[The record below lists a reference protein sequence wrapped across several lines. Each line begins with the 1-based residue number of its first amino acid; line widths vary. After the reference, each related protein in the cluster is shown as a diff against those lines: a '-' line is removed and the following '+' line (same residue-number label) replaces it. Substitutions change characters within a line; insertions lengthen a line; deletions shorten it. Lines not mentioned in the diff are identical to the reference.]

1 MFICME
7 KSTLSLPSLL
17 RYCNDITNLLFW
29 VLRACQAMT
38 SKNDTTGLEK
48 TLIFI
53 FMQKIIF
60 IPNLF
65 LELLQTYYKLVILGT
80 LSMRDH
86 AYQKQS
92 LGFFTDINYTLK
104 NPKIWL
110 TKNILGNNSRTRIL
124 PDMGFAIESQ
134 ESKELSFALF
144 FRKNKLF
151 KKIQNTLFLGP
162 FSSKFE

>member
-1 MFICME
+1 MILQTCYFGYLGHARLWPVKTILPACR
-7 KSTLSLPSLL
+7 KLWYLSS
-17 RYCNDITNLLFW
+17 C
-29 VLRACQAMT
+29 
-38 SKNDTTGLEK
+38 K
-48 TLIFI
+48 
-53 FMQKIIF
+53 KIIF

-80 LSMRDH
+80 LSMRHH